1 MRTENGRPVG
11 GEQMA
16 SHLASHTG
24 TSAHGSPTA
33 HAARQLGKA
42 STSVWWSPS
51 ASAWPAKL
59 LLFTMRCT
67 PRTLVLARHAVGPE
81 VIPLL
86 PRVAM
91 VEVLAEIGPPQH
103 LPHARYRELR
113 LPPCWLHGPTP
124 PPPPPPRCSPRC
136 VMLRPNPSL
145 SLLSTPSFAC
155 RSLPA
160 RLRSSLRRFV
170 FYTLESQP
178 SARHPIRLS

>member
-113 LPPCWLHGPTP
+113 LPP
-124 PPPPPPRCSPRC
+124 RCSPRC